1 MRGIINGFKE
11 FILRGNVIDLAV
23 AVVVGAAFTQI
34 VNSLVS
40 DLITPLLG
48 AFGGIPDFSGLTFT
62 INNSIFRYG
71 SFINALIA
79 FLITAAVLYAF
90 VVQPV
95 NLLMSR
101 LSPLKAEIKPAICP
115 HCFSEISQ
123 DASRCPNCTS
133 WLKGEHAP
141 VA

>member
-1 MRGIINGFKE
+1 MRGVVNGFKE

-23 AVVVGAAFTQI
+23 AVVIGAAFTQI
-34 VNSLVS
+34 VNSFVS

-48 AFGGIPDFSGLTFT
+48 AVGGVPDFSGLTFT
-62 INNSIFRYG
+62 INNSIFHYG

-79 FLITAAVLYAF
+79 FLITAAVLYGF

-101 LSPLKAEIKPAICP
+101 RTPPRAEVKPAICP
-115 HCFSEISQ
+115 QCFSEISP

-133 WLKGEHAP
+133 WLKGENAP
-141 VA
+141 VT

>member
-1 MRGIINGFKE
+1 MRGVINGFKE

-23 AVVVGAAFTQI
+23 AVVIGAAFTQI

-62 INNSIFRYG
+62 VNNSVFHYG
-71 SFINALIA
+71 SFVNALIA
-79 FLITAAVLYAF
+79 FLITAAVLYLF
-90 VVQPV
+90 IVQPV

-101 LSPLKAEIKPAICP
+101 LTPAKSEVKPALCP
-115 HCFSEISQ
+115 HCFSEISA

-133 WLKGEHAP
+133 WLKGENAP
-141 VA
+141 VT